1 MGHRMNVWIQR
12 LLVPGF
18 IAATFGMRLLGFG
31 VWRSLAILV
40 PVLGLLVVVMIVADP
55 GPRAKG
61 FVEGLK
67 SCFR

>member
-18 IAATFGMRLLGFG
+18 IVATFGMRLLGFG

-67 SCFR
+67 SRFR